1 MAPVRTMLAGKCRL
15 GFALMLVVHVYSR
28 ELPILPGPWEDTVAS
43 PCLTRPG
50 PRVSRA
56 VSHWAHCFSRS
67 TGSTLSLPPD
77 RKPHPSQLCSVH
89 GAGAA
94 ASKGGRDSIQPH
106 SNAKCVTHQN
116 PGTSTKPSLMYS
128 EFLKPET
135 HVTLKHWCG
144 LKFLSQKWDLKKV
157 TILRAG
163 NPQHH
168 SLPWLY
174 FFSRP
179 SPIKTRSPQTRFH
192 VSVSPG

>member
-1 MAPVRTMLAGKCRL
+1 MKGRERKWPFPRGLVTDRRPHEPQNLPVVTTAPHAQPSSSFHRHPPGVPTEMAPGRTMLAGKCRR

-94 ASKGGRDSIQPH
+94 ASKGGITR
-106 SNAKCVTHQN
+106 
-116 PGTSTKPSLMYS
+116 
-128 EFLKPET
+128 
-135 HVTLKHWCG
+135 TLISYC
-144 LKFLSQKWDLKKV
+144 Q
-157 TILRAG
+157 
-163 NPQHH
+163 
-168 SLPWLY
+168 
-174 FFSRP
+174 
-179 SPIKTRSPQTRFH
+179 
-192 VSVSPG
+192 